1 LRDLPLNVLRRHIA
15 VVAQDTYLFYGT
27 VAENLRMARP
37 KATREQIEAAARAA
51 NAHDFI
57 MALPNGYETLVGE
70 RGARLSGGERQR
82 VAIAR
87 ALLKNAAIL
96 VLDEALSSVDAQNE
110 FVIQEALNRL
120 MEGRTTLIIAHRLSS
135 VIDAHRILVLDQG
148 RIIESGS
155 HAELIEANGVYA
167 DLMAGQQ
174 HSSDAEIA
182 PPAVSSRGNGSTN
195 GNGGSVE
202 ANIVLNTDAKRNGRA
217 APLPVFTTLRRLL

>member
-1 LRDLPLNVLRRHIA
+1 DPEITFANVTFGYQKGLRPALRDISFTLRKSEKLGIVGPSGAGKSTLVSLMLRFLDPQKGQILLGGRGLRDLPLNFLRQHIA

-37 KATREQIEAAARAA
+37 EATRQEIEAAARAA

-57 MALPNGYETLVGE
+57 MGLPNGYETLVGE

-87 ALLKNAAIL
+87 ALLKDASIL

-110 FVIQEALNRL
+110 VLIQEALSRL

-135 VIDAHRILVLDQG
+135 VIDTHRILVLEQG
-148 RIIESGS
+148 KIVESG
-155 HAELIEANGVYA
+155 
-167 DLMAGQQ
+167 
-174 HSSDAEIA
+174 
-182 PPAVSSRGNGSTN
+182 
-195 GNGGSVE
+195 
-202 ANIVLNTDAKRNGRA
+202 
-217 APLPVFTTLRRLL
+217 